1 MNATSPRIISFGHP
15 VSPQHSSP
23 DPARILSGSPQLT
36 VRNHYTDPSEQFSA
50 GIWSSTR
57 GKWRVR
63 YTEHEF
69 CHLTNGSVIVTSE
82 EGERWE
88 FWAGDSFVIPAGF
101 AGTWEVVEDCSKLYV
116 TFEPR

>member
-1 MNATSPRIISFGHP
+1 MNATTPRIIAFGNP
-15 VSPQHSSP
+15 ITPQHSTP
-23 DPARILSGSPQLT
+23 DAERILSGSPEQT
-36 VRNHYTDPSEQFSA
+36 VWNHYTDPSDQFSA
-50 GIWSSTR
+50 GVWSSTT

-69 CHLTNGSVIVTSE
+69 CHLAQGAVVVTSE

-101 AGTWEVVEDCSKLYV
+101 TGTWEVVEDCRKLYAI
-116 TFEPR
+116 FQPR

>member
-1 MNATSPRIISFGHP
+1 MNATHRIISFGNP
-15 VSPQHSSP
+15 ISPQHSTP
-23 DPARILSGSPQLT
+23 DPERILSGSPRQT
-36 VRNHYTDPSEQFSA
+36 VQNHYADPSEQFFA
-50 GIWSSTR
+50 GIWSSTP

-69 CHLTNGSVIVTSE
+69 CHLTSGSVVVTSE

-101 AGTWEVVEDCSKLYV
+101 AGTWEVIEDCSKLYA
-116 TFEPR
+116 TFESR